1 MSEFLL
7 LAFLIVLTSMGL
19 NKCAGTG
26 ASAQNGN
33 GPGQVKAHLNAPIT
47 YVMAARDPFNPRYVI
62 NPYRQNERLFVGEAV
77 EGTVLLDPAGG
88 PYVVGPR

>member
-19 NKCAGTG
+19 NKCADTN
-26 ASAQNGN
+26 ASAQNGS
-33 GPGQVKAHLNAPIT
+33 GPLKAHLNAPIT

-62 NPYRQNERLFVGEAV
+62 NPYRQNERLFVGEAA
-77 EGTVLLDPAGG
+77 EGTILLDPAGG